1 MSAPPT
7 GKFQDHYTILGVDAG
22 AETEVIQRAYAR
34 LLEKYGPDNID
45 TRDDE
50 RLAVVNTAYE
60 TLSDPELRKAFDALK
75 GTSANSARP
84 KFSGVEFFDG
94 LGREVELRLALLCV
108 FYDRRR
114 NKPLTPSLSMRHIE
128 GILEASPEALNFAL
142 WYLKQRGFVANDDRS
157 SLVITVEGMD
167 FLEAHP
173 PAPESVMAFIKP
185 AAISGRQLPS
195 KPEPAKVDSETQD
208 IMALTSSLK

>member
-1 MSAPPT
+1 MSPSPA

-22 AETEVIQRAYAR
+22 VETEVIQRAYAR
-34 LLEKYGPDNID
+34 LLEKYGPENID

-50 RLAVVNTAYE
+50 RLAVINTAYE
-60 TLSDPELRKAFDALK
+60 TLSDPELRKAFDARV
-75 GTSANSARP
+75 GTTGDSARP

-94 LGREVELRLALLCV
+94 LGREVALRMTLLCV

-114 NKPLTPSLSMRHIE
+114 TKPLTPSLSMRHVE
-128 GILEASPEALNFAL
+128 GILEAPPEALNFAL

-157 SLVITVEGMD
+157 SIVITVEGMD

-173 PAPESVMAFIKP
+173 PTPESVMAFIKP
-185 AAISGRQLPS
+185 AAISGRQLPP
-195 KPEPAKVDSETQD
+195 KPEPVELDSDSRD